1 MTKESIKNSRNH
13 MGRTMRKL
21 QWRLNHLSEYE
32 WDQRDTLIR
41 KIEMLKI
48 CRYEMKQLLRQL

>member
-1 MTKESIKNSRNH
+1 MTKLTIKNSRNH
-13 MGRTMRKL
+13 MGKKMRQL
-21 QWRLNHLSEYE
+21 QWRLKNLSEYE

-48 CRYEMKQLLRQL
+48 IRYEMKQLLRQL